1 MPAPDP
7 RRSRGVLALAVGW
20 LLLGAVPTVAQ
31 ETQQLEVVERTL
43 ATDRARLEQ
52 LERQQSAIGDE
63 IAAMQA
69 ELVAQAAR
77 AQTLEAKL
85 SALDQQLVELTNE
98 ETAKSVE
105 LAMRRQQLDASLAA
119 LGWLAMQP
127 PATLLL
133 GEGDTADRV
142 RGATLVTIAVPAL
155 QDRARRLKQDLA
167 SLDGLRREIALRR
180 DELTSETEALAT
192 ANARIAS
199 LIEERGA
206 LETATAE
213 ERARQAKR
221 VAALA
226 AEAHDL
232 RDLLKKLAAMTPPLK
247 QEAEPNQP
255 VETASAALPAGV
267 MRDFPERPGGVTP
280 PAQGS
285 LLVRYGDRP
294 SEGAE
299 SRGITVATRAGAQV
313 VAPFD
318 GRVVFQGP
326 FRGYGP
332 ILIIEHGGGYHTL
345 LAGLGRI
352 DAEVGQW
359 LKQGEPVGQMGPG
372 TGDASPK
379 LYVELRRG
387 GQPIDPAPWLGF
399 SDN

>member
-7 RRSRGVLALAVGW
+7 RRRGGALALAVG
-20 LLLGAVPTVAQ
+20 LLVAGADPSIGQ
-31 ETQQLEVVERTL
+31 ESQQLKEVERAL

-52 LERQQSAIGDE
+52 LEQQQTAIGDE
-63 IAAMQA
+63 IARLQS

-77 AQTLEAKL
+77 AQALESRL
-85 SALDQQLVELTNE
+85 SELDQQLFELTNE

-105 LAMRRQQLDASLAA
+105 LAMRRRQLDASLAA

-155 QDRARRLKQDLA
+155 QERARGLKRDLA
-167 SLDGLRREIALRR
+167 ALDGLRREIALRR
-180 DELTSETEALAT
+180 EELTTETAALAE
-192 ANARIAS
+192 ANAKIAA
-199 LIEERGA
+199 LIEERGR
-206 LETATAE
+206 LEASTAE

-221 VAALA
+221 VAELA
-226 AEAHDL
+226 AEARDL
-232 RDLLKKLAAMTPPLK
+232 RDLLKKLAAMTPPVK
-247 QEAEPNQP
+247 QEAEPTAP
-255 VETASAALPAGV
+255 VETAAAAPPAGV
-267 MRDFPERPGGVTP
+267 MRDFPERPGAVTP

-299 SRGITVATRAGAQV
+299 SRGITVATRSGAQV
-313 VAPFD
+313 VAPYD
-318 GRVVFQGP
+318 GQVVFQGP

-332 ILIIEHGGGYHTL
+332 ILIIEHGGGYHSL

-372 TGDASPK
+372 TGDASPN
-379 LYVELRRG
+379 LYVELRRD

-399 SDN
+399 SNN

>member
-1 MPAPDP
+1 VPAPDIRP
-7 RRSRGVLALAVGW
+7 HRRRLALVAA
-20 LLLGAVPTVAQ
+20 LLLAASGRAAAQ
-31 ETQQLEVVERTL
+31 EAQQLEDVERAL

-52 LERQQSAIGDE
+52 LERQQTAIGDE
-63 IAAMQA
+63 IAGMQS
-69 ELVAQAAR
+69 ELVDQAAR
-77 AQTLEAKL
+77 AQALEAKL
-85 SALDQQLVELTNE
+85 TELDRQLADLTNE

-155 QDRARRLKQDLA
+155 QERARGLKRDLGA
-167 SLDGLRREIALRR
+167 LDELRGEIARQR
-180 DELTSETEALAT
+180 EELTRETAALAD
-192 ANARIAS
+192 ANARIAA
-199 LIEERGA
+199 LIEERSA
-206 LETATAE
+206 LESATAK
-213 ERARQAKR
+213 ERAKQAER
-221 VAALA
+221 VQALA
-226 AEAHDL
+226 TEARDL
-232 RDLLKKLAAMTPPLK
+232 RDLLKKLAAMTPPPK
-247 QEAEPNQP
+247 PEAAPGERQ
-255 VETASAALPAGV
+255 TASAAPPAGV
-267 MRDFPERPGGVTP
+267 MRDFPAQPGGVTA
-280 PAQGS
+280 PAQGA
-285 LLVRYGDRP
+285 LLVHYGERQD
-294 SEGAE
+294 EGSE
-299 SRGITVATRAGAQV
+299 SRGITIGTRPGAQV

-318 GRVVFQGP
+318 GQVVFQGP

-352 DAEVGQW
+352 DAEVGRW

-372 TGDASPK
+372 AGDDSPK
-379 LYVELRRG
+379 LYIELRRS

>member
-1 MPAPDP
+1 VRAPD
-7 RRSRGVLALAVGW
+7 RRRRGRAAALVAV
-20 LLLGAVPTVAQ
+20 LLLVGGAHSFAQ
-31 ETQQLEVVERTL
+31 ETQQLEAVERAL

-52 LERQQSAIGDE
+52 LERQQTAIGGE
-63 IAAMQA
+63 IATLQS
-69 ELVAQAAR
+69 ELVARAAD
-77 AQTLEAKL
+77 AQSLEAKL
-85 SALDQQLVELTNE
+85 SALDDQLAALTDQE
-98 ETAKSVE
+98 AAKSAE
-105 LAMRRQQLDASLAA
+105 LATRRRQLDASIAA

-155 QDRARRLKQDLA
+155 QDRARGLKRDLA
-167 SLDGLRREIALRR
+167 GLDALRQEIALRR
-180 DELTSETEALAT
+180 DELSTETEALAT
-192 ANARIAS
+192 ANARIAA

-206 LETATAE
+206 LEAATAK
-213 ERARQAKR
+213 ERAQQAER
-221 VAALA
+221 VAGLA
-226 AEAHDL
+226 AEARDL
-232 RDLLKKLAAMTPPLK
+232 RDLLKKLAAMTPPMK
-247 QEAEPNQP
+247 PEAESTDSVQ
-255 VETASAALPAGV
+255 TASAALPAGV
-267 MRDFPERPGGVTP
+267 MRDFPDRPGGVTP

-285 LLVRYGDRP
+285 ILVHYGDKP

-299 SRGITVATRAGAQV
+299 SRGITVATRPGAQV

-326 FRGYGP
+326 FRSYGP

-352 DAEVGQW
+352 DAELGQR

-399 SDN
+399 GDN